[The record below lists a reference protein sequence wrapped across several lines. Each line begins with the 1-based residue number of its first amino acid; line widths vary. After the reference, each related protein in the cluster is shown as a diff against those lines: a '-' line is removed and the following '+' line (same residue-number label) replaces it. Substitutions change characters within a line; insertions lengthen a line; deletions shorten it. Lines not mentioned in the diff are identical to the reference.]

1 MELNIN
7 ELKKYCNPSYI
18 TIRKDK
24 LIVNN
29 RRLAK
34 LSRQKINQ
42 IEKDFNI
49 PVVISKSYEEVS
61 QKMGRYISKKGI
73 ISPKDAIIV
82 GLSGGKDSLLL
93 LHLLESYRRKFG
105 ISIYAITVDLNID
118 GTRPWKNNSTG
129 VKLIK
134 NHCDNLQIPHKVIS
148 FDDNIVELSNI
159 LSQNTKG
166 MEYSPCFSCSV
177 IRRHVL
183 TKYAHD
189 LMNNNN
195 LLKLP
200 KICFGH
206 TLDDNS
212 DTVLANIFKG
222 DIIRVLEPIKNF
234 DETTVNFG
242 DKKIQL
248 KRSIIIRPMLNIYE
262 RDILKALSECGITY
276 YNDKDMCPYSRN
288 RGDSIRKKSH
298 EIIQELEKDV
308 KNIREMIVS
317 SVIKSIDYYKKG

>member
-1 MELNIN
+1 MELNIK

-118 GTRPWKNNSTG
+118 GTRPWKNNSKG